1 MKVGDLVRRRHDIDD
16 DILIPPGLV
25 TKVHFWQDPNSDR
38 NVGVDIHVLWSNG
51 ETGVHDEMELETI
64 VCQRDGKT

>member
-1 MKVGDLVRRRHDIDD
+1 MIVGDLVRRRHDIDD
-16 DILIPPGLV
+16 DILLPPGLV

-51 ETGVHDEMELETI
+51 ETGVHDEMDLEII
-64 VCQRDGKT
+64 VSEEKN

>member
-1 MKVGDLVRRRHDIDD
+1 MKVGDLVRHFDD
-16 DILIPPGLV
+16 DMCPPSGLV

-51 ETGVHDEMELETI
+51 ETGVYDEMELETI

>member
-16 DILIPPGLV
+16 DIIFPPGLV
-25 TKVHFWQDPNSDR
+25 TKVHLWQDPSQPR

-51 ETGVHDEMELETI
+51 EAGVYDEMELETI
-64 VCQRDGKT
+64 VTEEKN

>member
-16 DILIPPGLV
+16 DMRLPPGLV

-51 ETGVHDEMELETI
+51 DTGVHADWALEI
-64 VCQRDGKT
+64 IHHND

>member
-16 DILIPPGLV
+16 GMRLPPGLV
-25 TKVHFWQDPNSDR
+25 TKVHLWQDPNSDR

-51 ETGVHDEMELETI
+51 EAGVYDEMELETI
-64 VCQRDGKT
+64 VSKEKN